1 MSDIFRKLYQKLK
14 FIPDQNRLSY
24 VHVIS
29 PELLG
34 LKFGCKFLCPMT
46 LAPHTRNEFENYIQE
61 CIPVG
66 YQPPACRPY
75 VLHNEKV
82 RTCPESLFGGADA
95 GAMYRVP
102 RLGPCVYR
110 GGQDQG
116 LSEEGASIVKANP
129 SWVMGTGDLP
139 PPPNRGQTH
148 TTKTLPF
155 RNFVGGR

>member
-1 MSDIFRKLYQKLK
+1 MSDIFRKSYQKLK
-14 FIPDQNRLSY
+14 FISDQNRLSY

-34 LKFGCKFLCPMT
+34 MEFGCIFPCPMT
-46 LAPHTRNEFENYIQE
+46 LAPHTRNKLENYIQE
-61 CIPVG
+61 CIPVWC
-66 YQPPACRPY
+66 QPPACQPY

-116 LSEEGASIVKANP
+116 LSEEDASIVKANA
-129 SWVMGTGDLP
+129 SWVTALGTCPTFQSRTDRH
-139 PPPNRGQTH
+139 N
-148 TTKTLPF
+148 
-155 RNFVGGR
+155 